1 MDTKA
6 NVTEKNTFV
15 FEVFSKC
22 KKRCFQ
28 VDASQPQKI
37 NKHLQAT
44 SILK

>member
-22 KKRCFQ
+22 KKRWFQ

-37 NKHLQAT
+37 NKHL
-44 SILK
+44 